1 MTSIF
6 EGQPRKQGL
15 FQSKQGSF
23 GFQVYMHQVLQYD
36 TTTSITLI
44 PGTEGSH
51 DANDCHLFHLSRLA
65 DWSMIFPY
73 NPTKKKGFLWN
84 RCSRLLLS
92 LHQNFDVF

>member
-36 TTTSITLI
+36 TTTSITFSQVRKA
-44 PGTEGSH
+44 PMTP
-51 DANDCHLFHLSRLA
+51 
-65 DWSMIFPY
+65 MIATFS
-73 NPTKKKGFLWN
+73 TWV
-84 RCSRLLLS
+84 
-92 LHQNFDVF
+92 D